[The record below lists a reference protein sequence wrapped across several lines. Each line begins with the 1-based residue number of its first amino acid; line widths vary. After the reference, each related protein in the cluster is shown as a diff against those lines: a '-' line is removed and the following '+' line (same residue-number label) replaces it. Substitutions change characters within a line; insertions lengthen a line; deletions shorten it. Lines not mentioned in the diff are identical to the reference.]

1 MLSELGLVL
10 LLALANGFFALSE
23 MAMVTAR
30 RSRLKQ
36 MARTSKRA
44 ALALKLA
51 QSPERFLSTVQVG
64 ITLIA
69 IVTGVVTGANIGD
82 HIMLWLQSLG
92 WTPLLPYARP
102 LGYAL
107 GIALITYLNIVVG
120 ELVPKRLALVAP
132 EQLALLV
139 GAPMLALARL
149 TAPFVLVLN
158 FSSNALLR
166 LLRLGR
172 VTPERISEEEIRLL
186 VAESAEQGVL
196 DEDERAMVSRVL
208 RLGDRSVGSVMTPRT
223 RIAWLDAAA
232 GIEENLTVL
241 RETPYSRYP
250 VYRGS
255 ESEVLGVLEVKSLL
269 EPMTRGV
276 VLPGLFRTL
285 ARPLYVPSSARALD
299 LLEQF
304 RDAQTPLAL
313 VVDEYGDIE
322 GLVTINNLLEAV
334 VGRAAPSSDGA
345 PPMNAPIV
353 RRADGS
359 FSVDGALS
367 IEDLRELLGTMQM
380 PEAPDLEYHTVAGL
394 IMARLGRIPALGEVF
409 DWQGLRFEILDL
421 DGARIDRVLL
431 SVLPQDAQK

>member
-23 MAMVTAR
+23 MAIVTAR

-36 MARTSKRA
+36 MARDSKRA
-44 ALALKLA
+44 ALALKLS
-51 QSPERFLSTVQVG
+51 QSPERFLSAVQVG

-69 IVTGVVTGANIGD
+69 ILTGVVTGAKIGD
-82 HIMLWLQSLG
+82 HVTAWLQGLG
-92 WTPLLPYARP
+92 WASLLPYARP

-132 EQLALLV
+132 ERLASIV
-139 GAPMLALARL
+139 SAPMLALARL
-149 TAPFVLVLN
+149 TAPFVAVLN
-158 FSSNALLR
+158 ASSNGLLR

-172 VTPERISEEEIRLL
+172 AAPERISEEEIRLL

-208 RLGDRSVGSVMTPRT
+208 RLGDRSVSSVMTPRP

-232 GIEENLTVL
+232 DLEENLAVL

-255 ESEVLGVLEVKSLL
+255 ESDVLGVLEVKSLL
-269 EPMTRGV
+269 EALARGQTK
-276 VLPGLFRTL
+276 LDLFNTL
-285 ARPLYVPSSARALD
+285 AKPSYVPGSARALD
-299 LLEQF
+299 LLEEF
-304 RDAQTPLAL
+304 RDAETPLAL

-322 GLVTINNLLEAV
+322 GLVTFNNLIEAV
-334 VGRAAPSSDGA
+334 VGKPAPRGTA
-345 PPMNAPIV
+345 PIDAPIV

-359 FSVDGALS
+359 FIIDGSVS
-367 IEDLRELLGTMQM
+367 IEDLRELLGEVQL
-380 PEAPDLEYHTVAGL
+380 PEEPDLDYHTVAGL
-394 IMARLGRIPALGEVF
+394 IVAHLGRIPAVGEVF
-409 DWQGLRFEILDL
+409 EWQALNFEILDL

-431 SVLPQDAQK
+431 TVHAVEPGE